1 MSFAPTYY
9 PGSPSSATAQRV
21 KVGLGQEMAAIDVP
35 LVIGRAATIRGVAL
49 NAAGAPMAGAS
60 VSLSQELRG
69 PVAP

>member
-1 MSFAPTYY
+1 MGGYRQGQGEDVMSFAPTYY

-35 LVIGRAATIRGVAL
+35 LVIGRAATIR
-49 NAAGAPMAGAS
+49 